1 MLPAQMVSEVSY
13 SHGLERTFEFILQ
26 NSSSPNSQDT
36 PSFQFITA
44 ARFLKNNAPH
54 LFQIREMGAKS
65 ENRMDRWLWDL
76 LNE

>member
-1 MLPAQMVSEVSY
+1 MLHSQIVSEISY
-13 SHGLERTFEFILQ
+13 SPSLGVTFEFILR
-26 NSSSPNSQDT
+26 NSSISDNLGT

-54 LFQIREMGAKS
+54 LFQIREMGATS

-76 LNE
+76 LKQ